1 MTEIALQ
8 LNISYLFA
16 RFSSHEGGHK
26 QWHAIIPQQYGMIMW
41 IAGILMDSDGNGKIS
56 ENGDGGKLLM
66 EGCSKSSKVQ
76 LVLVSF
82 RWYGMVWYGMV

>member
-1 MTEIALQ
+1 
-8 LNISYLFA
+8 
-16 RFSSHEGGHK
+16 
-26 QWHAIIPQQYGMIMW
+26 
-41 IAGILMDSDGNGKIS
+41 MDSDGNGKIS

-82 RWYGMVWYGMV
+82 RWYGMVWYGMVWYGIVEFNVPLDIV